1 MNGSILRFFGRRK
14 DIPLINEFVSL
25 VPMSIPRFSNL
36 SEDSSCYACMSSC
49 TSTNDSSSQHC
60 QIEYQGNHV
69 NKQRN
74 RSELFSNPWY
84 FLNMEQTVWW
94 VFSGYFGQWCLVQIV
109 IMWGDCPKIW
119 FLHNFWQSTR
129 LNCMID
135 DLFLLVWCLQ
145 EMCPEYKE
153 RCSFCLNSI
162 SFSLKQSETRIGSAV
177 SAILSEDFENQIDQK
192 ISRNFHCSCR
202 ARKM

>member
-1 MNGSILRFFGRRK
+1 MNGSILRFFGKRK

-36 SEDSSCYACMSSC
+36 SEDSSCLHVKLHFQEWLLFTTLPPDWVSGKP
-49 TSTNDSSSQHC
+49 C
-60 QIEYQGNHV
+60 QQ
-69 NKQRN
+69 KRN
-74 RSELFSNPWY
+74 RSQLFSNPWY

-129 LNCMID
+129 LNCMIG
-135 DLFLLVWCLQ
+135 DLFLLVWCIP

-192 ISRNFHCSCR
+192 ISRNFHCSCM

>member
-14 DIPLINEFVSL
+14 DIPLST
-25 VPMSIPRFSNL
+25 NL
-36 SEDSSCYACMSSC
+36 FHLCQCQFLDFPICLKTAAACMSSC

-74 RSELFSNPWY
+74 RSQLFSNPWY

-135 DLFLLVWCLQ
+135 DLFLLVWCLP

-162 SFSLKQSETRIGSAV
+162 SFYLKQSETRIGSAV

-202 ARKM
+202 AKKM